1 MVVLAFV
8 VVAVAAQEE
17 AEEESTVLAW
27 GSVEGMCA
35 VFVLIIVYRGVR
47 EQLGRLRGGAA
58 KPKEQ

>member
-1 MVVLAFV
+1 MLVLALV

-27 GSVEGMCA
+27 GSIEGMCA
-35 VFVLIIVYRGVR
+35 VFVIIIVYRGVR